1 MKARNDGDFVVGRPE
16 EKAVGK
22 PPKSRA
28 PNVLELRGKLL
39 RMGRDPADLEIEL
52 LPEA

>member
-1 MKARNDGDFVVGRPE
+1 MEAGDDGDFVVRRPE
-16 EKAVGK
+16 DQAVGE

-28 PNVLELRGKLL
+28 LNVLELRGKLL
-39 RMGRDPADLEIEL
+39 RVDRDPADLEIEL